1 MPTVAMFCP
10 LDGLIGAVKAASGA
24 SSAASGVFSPT
35 RSPGLIAVAVAILPL
50 ILTPILL
57 AQEAMIPYCS
67 DLKRATDLAMTNER
81 FASISAKPRDG
92 DFADSSL
99 VLMDW
104 NDCSV
109 YAGRIYTCDSRPI
122 ETAQEAEQMQRKISQ
137 EIQYCLGISWVE
149 EKDRSSLGF
158 IRLHHADQPI
168 SMTLSIDE
176 TDQKQYLVRLILFG
190 RSN

>member
-1 MPTVAMFCP
+1 MTVLSRIPKPKLPSCHPRGHTRTPISIAFIPVVVSIPT
-10 LDGLIGAVKAASGA
+10 LL
-24 SSAASGVFSPT
+24 
-35 RSPGLIAVAVAILPL
+35 LIAV
-50 ILTPILL
+50 LL

-67 DLKRATDLAMTNER
+67 GLKRATDLAMTNER

-92 DFADSSL
+92 DFAASNL

-158 IRLHHADQPI
+158 IRLHHTDQPI

>member
-1 MPTVAMFCP
+1 MTALSRRLKSRLLSRLPREQARTPISTAFIPT
-10 LDGLIGAVKAASGA
+10 
-24 SSAASGVFSPT
+24 
-35 RSPGLIAVAVAILPL
+35 AVAFATAVLV
-50 ILTPILL
+50 PILL

-92 DFADSSL
+92 GFADSSL